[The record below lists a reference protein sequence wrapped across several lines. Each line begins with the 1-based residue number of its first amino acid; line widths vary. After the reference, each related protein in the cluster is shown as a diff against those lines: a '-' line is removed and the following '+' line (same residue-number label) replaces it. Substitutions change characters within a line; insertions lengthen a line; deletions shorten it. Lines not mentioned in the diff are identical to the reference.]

1 LDFITEWI
9 TNIILFVLLATVI
22 DMLLPNSKMQKYA
35 KMVTGLLLIAIIV
48 TPIFKLISTDFETTM
63 AMLPEWKVHQ
73 DAEMKNLIESK
84 KKEIESSQQAYILQT
99 MAVQMEKE
107 AKEELMNQYGAKI
120 AKIDLLLNE
129 GNRESFPENLEK
141 VIVKI
146 EKPDSK
152 IEAVEVVE
160 PIEIHKDEPLPSKQL
175 NEHGELAELL
185 SEKWN
190 IAEETIEIEMVE
202 GGTTDRNG

>member
-73 DAEMKNLIESK
+73 DVEMKNLIESK

-185 SEKWN
+185 SKKWN